1 MPDTLASLADIV
13 RINDVSV
20 RDAGVSDIF
29 NEAPLLAALF
39 ACTASN
45 GTKHSYLKE
54 TGAPVVGFR
63 AANVGID
70 VVTDT
75 DTQVNLDLS
84 YLDAMV
90 KLDKQLAESG
100 KGVDYH
106 LNRKAQRNLRAA
118 FFKAEQQI
126 LNGGAGGFNGFAQA
140 LGALANPMVVNAAGT
155 ANRTSV
161 YAIRTTPEETDVCV
175 VMGNDGEI
183 DIEPYYLT
191 LFTDGS
197 ARQFNGYVVP
207 IDGYIGLQ
215 VGGARSIARL
225 CNLGTGAT
233 LTDVLLQRLFDLF
246 PASSPPTHFVM
257 NTRSRGELQ
266 SSRSTINTGTGNRL
280 LTMHATTPTEWNGI
294 PIVCVESLTNAETAV
309 A

>member
-1 MPDTLASLADIV
+1 MPDTLASLADVV

-29 NEAPLLAALF
+29 NEAPFLAALN
-39 ACTASN
+39 ACLASN

-63 AANVGID
+63 APNVGID

-100 KGVDYH
+100 RGVDFH
-106 LNRKAQRNLRAA
+106 LSRKAQRNLRAA

-126 LNGGAGGFNGFAQA
+126 LNGGAGGFNGFQQA
-140 LGALANPMVVNAAGT
+140 LGALATPMVINAGGSGA
-155 ANRTSV
+155 RTSV
-161 YAIRTTPEETDVCV
+161 YAVRTTPDETDVCV

-183 DIEPYYLT
+183 DIEPYYIT

-197 ARQFNGYVVP
+197 NRQFNGYVVP

-225 CNLGTGAT
+225 ANVGTGAT
-233 LTDVLLQRLFDLF
+233 LTDVMLQNLFDLF
-246 PASSPPTHFVM
+246 PASAPPTHFVM
-257 NTRSRGELQ
+257 NTRSRGQLQ
-266 SSRSTINTGTGNRL
+266 ASRSTINTGANNRL
-280 LTMHATTPTEWNGI
+280 LTMHAPTPVDWNGI

-309 A
+309 V